1 MPFLGIGKGLRYLK
15 MSIFVCRVQRNA
27 YICGHQRQIT
37 MQILL
42 ASAKIMNETSDVQA
56 PLTSR
61 PRYEQQATEL
71 ALELCQWPVEELAR
85 RLQCSTAI
93 AAENHLRYQQF
104 ADESQQLPAILA
116 YYGQAYKYLKAQ
128 ELTPDDLRYA
138 QHHLLIT
145 SFLYGLLRPLDLIH
159 PYRIEGKVR
168 LGHTADQ
175 TLFDWWK
182 PRITDMLIEAVK
194 ADDGVLLH
202 LATEE
207 MEHLFD
213 WRRVEREVRVVQPL
227 FYADK
232 GDLLKVVTVWA
243 KSCRG
248 AMARYALT
256 HRVADPAD
264 LSGFSLGKYIY
275 DPRYGDADH
284 PHFVSR

>member
-1 MPFLGIGKGLRYLK
+1 
-15 MSIFVCRVQRNA
+15 
-27 YICGHQRQIT
+27 

-42 ASAKIMNETSDVQA
+42 ASAKIMNTKADTVA
-56 PLTSR
+56 PVVSR
-61 PRYEQQATEL
+61 PRYESEAAQM
-71 ALELCQWPVEELAR
+71 ALELCQWSTDELAR

-93 AAENHLRYQQF
+93 AADNHLRYQQF
-104 ADESQQLPAILA
+104 ADESQKLPAVLA
-116 YYGQAYKYLKAQ
+116 YYGQAYKYLKAN
-128 ELTPDDLRYA
+128 ELTADDLRYA
-138 QHHLLIT
+138 QDHLLIT

-159 PYRIEGKVR
+159 PYRMEGKVR
-168 LGHTADQ
+168 LAHTADQ
-175 TLFDWWK
+175 SLFDWWK
-182 PRITDMLIEAVK
+182 PLITDMLIDAVK

-227 FYADK
+227 FYAEK
-232 GDLLKVVTVWA
+232 GDVLKVVTVYA

-256 HRVADPAD
+256 HRAATPEA
-264 LSGFSLGKYIY
+264 LSGFSLGKYVF
-275 DPRYGDADH
+275 DPRYGDAEH